1 MQRIKSAHL
10 SINTITHTHI
20 LLHTPVKPRL
30 QTKQNA
36 KLTRMHIPQE
46 RTTSKNKKFH
56 QQTRRQACGDD
67 CDRIS
72 WESVCANVPKK
83 ARHTTT
89 TKKNQITFNS
99 GYFQGSS
106 HMKNITDYCQ
116 EESKRSKIF
125 KLYLVAQCLQSP
137 KRGSED
143 MITLFSYIQSN
154 HTDVVL

>member
-1 MQRIKSAHL
+1 MVMTVTESAGSLSVPTCLRKLDIQRQ
-10 SINTITHTHI
+10 
-20 LLHTPVKPRL
+20 P
-30 QTKQNA
+30 
-36 KLTRMHIPQE
+36 
-46 RTTSKNKKFH
+46 
-56 QQTRRQACGDD
+56 
-67 CDRIS
+67 
-72 WESVCANVPKK
+72 
-83 ARHTTT
+83 
-89 TKKNQITFNS
+89 KKNQITFNS

-154 HTDVVL
+154 HIDVVL